1 MYSACRPTIQKIR
14 MTGPTPKPLAGKADV
29 SSLRD
34 LLDERELLTT
44 ASDIAGFTTDLLH
57 SAVELPLAVARPAS
71 TQSVARIVSWCR
83 DNEIA
88 IVPQGGLTGLCAGAV
103 PSGLPGAVILSLGR
117 MNAVKNIDLTGN
129 TITVE
134 AGAVLANVKALAE
147 GKGRYLPLSHGAEG
161 SSQIGGNLSTDSG
174 GNNALR
180 YGTARD
186 QVLGL
191 EVVLPDGNIW
201 NGLRRLRKNTAGYDL
216 KHLFLGA
223 EGTLGIITAAV
234 LELQMAPANRQTALF
249 SVPDAGSAISM
260 LHQLRAIAGETVAA
274 FELISAAA
282 MERALEMP
290 GSRYPMKQNHNWFVL
305 AELESSGSGI
315 DLQSLLEEGLGL
327 GFEAGWVAEAV
338 ISKSGAQRLG
348 LWKLR
353 EAVAEGCIEDISCL
367 KSDTAVPVDCISAYL
382 EAAGLAVEKILP
394 GARPLPFG
402 HLGDGN
408 IHYNVRRPP
417 QMDHEMFRTSWPELT
432 AAIEAEAIKLGGT
445 ISAEHGLGRLKSG
458 RYGTVADAVELDL
471 MYRLKNCLDPGG
483 LMNPGIY
490 SESG

>member
-1 MYSACRPTIQKIR
+1 
-14 MTGPTPKPLAGKADV
+14 MTGPTHRPSAGKADV

-34 LLDERELLTT
+34 VLDERELLT
-44 ASDIAGFTTDLLH
+44 APADIAGFATDLLH
-57 SAVELPLAVARPAS
+57 SAVELPCAVARPAS
-71 TQSVARIVSWCR
+71 TQSVAKIVRWCQ
-83 DNEIA
+83 DNEMA

-103 PSGLPGAVILSLGR
+103 PSGLRDAVILSLGR
-117 MNAVKNIDLTGN
+117 MNAIKDIDLTGN

-134 AGAVLANVKALAE
+134 AGAVLANVKAAAE
-147 GKGRYLPLSHGAEG
+147 DKGRYLPLSHGAEG

-191 EVVLPDGNIW
+191 EVVLPDGSIW

-234 LELQMAPANRQTALF
+234 LELQMAPSSRRTALF
-249 SVPDAGSAISM
+249 STSDAGSALSM
-260 LHQLRAIAGETVAA
+260 LHRLRALAGETVAA

-282 MERALEMP
+282 MDRALEMP
-290 GSRYPMKQNHNWFVL
+290 GSRYPLKQKHDWFVL
-305 AELESSGSGI
+305 AELESAGSGI

-327 GFEAGWVAEAV
+327 GFEAGCVTEAV
-338 ISKSGAQRLG
+338 IANSEAQRLS

-353 EAVAEGCIEDISCL
+353 EAVAEGCVEDISCL

-382 EAAGLAVEKILP
+382 EATERAVKRILP
-394 GARPLPFG
+394 AARPLPFG
-402 HLGDGN
+402 HIGDGN
-408 IHYNVRRPP
+408 IHYNVRRPL
-417 QMDHEMFRTSWPELT
+417 QMEHETFRNSWPELT

-445 ISAEHGLGRLKSG
+445 ISAEHGLGRLKNA
-458 RYGTVADAVELDL
+458 RYGAVTDDTELEL
-471 MYRLKNCLDPGG
+471 MHRLKTCIDPEN

-490 SESG
+490 PVSG